1 MATELLKK
9 VLYTGVGA
17 VTTTSDRVKKSIEE
31 LSKKGEDTQMEGKKV
46 VDGFYSD
53 VKERRELMG
62 QRFRKVVDT
71 VLGQFDFPNRTE
83 AEKLHAKLA
92 ELEEK
97 LAAQNKPARKTPVKK
112 VVKKVVKKAVAKKT
126 TTTKDTEAKTDNTLA

>member
-17 VTTTSDRVKKSIEE
+17 VTTTSDRVKKSVEE
-31 LSKKGEDTQMEGKKV
+31 LSKKGEGTQMEGKKV
-46 VDGFYSD
+46 VDEFYAD

-97 LAAQNKPARKTPVKK
+97 LAAQNKPARKAPAKK
-112 VVKKVVKKAVAKKT
+112 RVGKKAVAKKIMKKVV
-126 TTTKDTEAKTDNTLA
+126 TKDIEAKTDDTVA